1 MFVTNLAPCFGIRLH
16 LWPDKV
22 KSASEMAASKRVL
35 EVTAKLVQI
44 PSGPAP
50 RQVLNMYI
58 VFFCVNIFSIIMF
71 GATVIYILSCIREI
85 YEML

>member
-16 LWPDKV
+16 LWPDKG

-50 RQVLNMYI
+50 RQVLNMFI
-58 VFFCVNIFSIIMF
+58 AFFHVNIFTMIMF
-71 GATVIYILSCIREI
+71 GAACHLYSLCVLY
-85 YEML
+85 